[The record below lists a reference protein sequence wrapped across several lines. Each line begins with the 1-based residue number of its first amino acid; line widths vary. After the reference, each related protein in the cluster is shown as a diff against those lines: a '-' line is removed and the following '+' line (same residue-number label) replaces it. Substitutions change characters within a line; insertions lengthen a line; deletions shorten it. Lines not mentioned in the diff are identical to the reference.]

1 MSLLKRN
8 NSQLMQFQM
17 TLGQS
22 NVQRFANGLRLH
34 LTLAVYQ
41 PVVSIPAPPE
51 FRERSRHPEI
61 KCIVHE
67 ETGEHRAHYSA
78 LQSAAASLDDS
89 YHPLAQSALSAI
101 VRGRATPTRTLHV
114 SRQPAAEARGQ
125 CCQTAQRRRKPA
137 RHCRIRHITLPRV
150 RPAEAALCRLRG
162 ALSI

>member
-8 NSQLMQFQM
+8 NSQLMQFQV

-34 LTLAVYQ
+34 LALAVYQ

-51 FRERSRHPEI
+51 FRERSCHPEI

-67 ETGEHRAHYSA
+67 EIGEHRAHYSPLRVPQLRSTTA
-78 LQSAAASLDDS
+78 PSSCTIGAVSHRSMQSNA
-89 YHPLAQSALSAI
+89 HF
-101 VRGRATPTRTLHV
+101 
-114 SRQPAAEARGQ
+114 SREPAAEARGQ
-125 CCQTAQRRRKPA
+125 CCQTAPRRRKPA
-137 RHCRIRHITLPRV
+137 RHSRIRHITLPRV

-162 ALSI
+162 GLSI